1 MSSASS
7 SLQELRPVQW
17 LSMVL
22 ACVLAPNLAFTLVA
36 SSSTLNQLLTLAT
49 WGLVLM
55 SMGSSPVQWRGGPA
69 VWALIMLWLAPWVSH
84 FWLGLPL
91 GMVLQY
97 SAMIAA
103 ALLLLMLAQGL
114 PARQQQAWFVALCW
128 GLLLA
133 GLLGALVSVI
143 QVFVPDWAED
153 DWIARSDIAGRA
165 LGNLRQPNHLAS
177 LLLWACVA
185 AVCLAELGRFS
196 WSRLGGLM
204 GRLPQ
209 GLLPLALM
217 VLIFALV
224 LSASRGGMAL
234 VVLLFAW
241 GLMDRRLSRS
251 SRWALGL
258 SPLMLGMAWGLMAL
272 WSQNS
277 EQDFGAAARL
287 SEGAGSP
294 KRMQYLA
301 SAWTLLKMYPWTGV
315 GWGEFN
321 FALTMTPMPGR
332 PNSFV
337 DHTHNLPMQLLVEL
351 GWPAGL
357 LVLGLLATALCRAFN
372 LSRRAPAVEGQIR
385 RCALMLVLLIL
396 LQGLL
401 EFQLWYA
408 YFLLPAAFAFGIAL
422 APLATSTD
430 QVLPQPKSMPQ
441 KKVRRLPMLGL
452 LMVVLSLAAFVDYL
466 RVVAITV
473 QPPNGMNLFDRIV
486 QAQQRSLLFSVQAD
500 YAAATYF
507 FPGPEA
513 LDAAR
518 RSAHNISDEST
529 LMAWANALLVSGD
542 PDRARYVAQRL
553 REFNLPRSQKWFSE
567 CEQLS
572 PDSKVRPYQCDPP
585 RRQYSYREMR

>member
-1 MSSASS
+1 
-7 SLQELRPVQW
+7 
-17 LSMVL
+17 MVL
-22 ACVLAPNLAFTLVA
+22 ACVLAPNLAFTLV
-36 SSSTLNQLLTLAT
+36 SSSATLNQLLAMAA

-69 VWALIMLWLAPWVSH
+69 VLALIVLWLAPWVSH
-84 FWLGLPL
+84 FLLGLPL

-114 PARQQQAWFVALCW
+114 SAPQRRAWFVALCW

-133 GLLGALVSVI
+133 GLLASLVSLI
-143 QVFVPDWAED
+143 QVFAPDWADD

-177 LLLWACVA
+177 ILLWACVA
-185 AVCLAELGRFS
+185 AVCLAELGCLT
-196 WSRLGGLM
+196 WSRLGGRIE
-204 GRLPQ
+204 RLSL

-217 VLIFALV
+217 MLIFALV

-241 GLMDRRLSRS
+241 GVMDRRLSRP

-272 WSQNS
+272 WSQS
-277 EQDFGAAARL
+277 GEQEFGAAARL

-301 SAWTLLKMYPWTGV
+301 SAWALLRMHPWTGV

-351 GWPAGL
+351 GWPVGL
-357 LVLGLLATALCRAFN
+357 LVLGLLAMALWRAFN
-372 LSRRAPAVEGQIR
+372 LSRGAHAVEGHIR

-408 YFLLPAAFAFGIAL
+408 YFLLPAAFAFGITV
-422 APLATSTD
+422 APLAASSD
-430 QVLPQPKSMPQ
+430 QAMPQAKSMHQ
-441 KKVRRLPMLGL
+441 NQVRRLPMLGL

-486 QAQQRSLLFSVQAD
+486 QAQQRSILFSVQAD

-507 FPGPEA
+507 LPGPEA

-518 RSAHNISDEST
+518 RNAHNISDEST
-529 LMAWANALLVSGD
+529 MMAWANALLVSGD

-553 REFNLPRSQKWFSE
+553 REFNLPRSQRWFSE
-567 CEQLS
+567 CEKLS
-572 PDSKVRPYQCDPP
+572 PDGKSRPYQCDAP